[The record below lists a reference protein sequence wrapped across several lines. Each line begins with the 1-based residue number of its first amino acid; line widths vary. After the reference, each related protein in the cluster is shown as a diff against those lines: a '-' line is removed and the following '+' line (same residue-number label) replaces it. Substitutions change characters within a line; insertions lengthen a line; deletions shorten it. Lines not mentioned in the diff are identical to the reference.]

1 MAEQAEGPQQ
11 EIPNNTPI
19 ENKTTPEER
28 QQIQDAVD
36 RIMMAVS
43 SQPEG
48 QQQAEISRAIEALP
62 ILANS
67 TAMRLEESPTGPF
80 AIEFQMH
87 LNSRLTDLAYQR
99 TLAKDPSLAEAIRQI
114 HEKSLPKTDIAD
126 ILSLPDRPSAS
137 APESLMTD
145 TKLQQ
150 PAEIPSGPGL
160 TPQPPIQEAHIDIQP
175 PTATVDQANP

>member
-1 MAEQAEGPQQ
+1 MAEQVEGPQQ
-11 EIPNNTPI
+11 EIPNSSRD
-19 ENKTTPEER
+19 ESKTTPEER

-36 RIMMAVS
+36 KIMMAVR

-80 AIEFQMH
+80 AMEFQMH
-87 LNSRLTDLAYQR
+87 LNSRLTDFAYQR

-114 HEKSLPKTDIAD
+114 HEKSLPKADIAD

-145 TKLQQ
+145 TEAQQ

-160 TPQPPIQEAHIDIQP
+160 TPQPSIQEAPINIQAPAATID
-175 PTATVDQANP
+175 PTNP